1 MKAGKLVLQHSSSQT
16 GVVETQTSKV
26 DEDPSR
32 QLTLATST
40 SEDRILTIDSETMS
54 L

>member
-1 MKAGKLVLQHSSSQT
+1 MKAGKLALQHSSSQT
-16 GVVETQTSKV
+16 GVVETQTSEV
-26 DEDPSR
+26 DEASSR

-40 SEDRILTIDSETMS
+40 SEDKILTVDSETMS